1 MKPRIETFPGKKL
14 AGKRMKMS
22 VEENRTAELWRSF
35 MPERKNIRTSI
46 GTDLYSVQ
54 LYDPGYFDTY
64 NPGREFEKWAVAEV
78 SGSGDL
84 PEGMEPLVIPPGM
97 YAVFLYKGAASKG
110 AETFRYIFGTWLPQ
124 SAYAPDDRPHF
135 EILGEKYSNE
145 DPDSE
150 EEIWIPVKLK
160 EH

>member
-35 MPERKNIRTSI
+35 MPERKNIRNSI

-64 NPGREFEKWAVAEV
+64 NPGGNSK
-78 SGSGDL
+78 SGLSRKFPVPVTYL
-84 PEGMEPLVIPPGM
+84 
-97 YAVFLYKGAASKG
+97 KGWN
-110 AETFRYIFGTWLPQ
+110 RW
-124 SAYAPDDRPHF
+124 
-135 EILGEKYSNE
+135 
-145 DPDSE
+145 
-150 EEIWIPVKLK
+150 
-160 EH
+160 